1 MQIQEGVKGKAW
13 VSLIVEKPEQGTDS
27 QGVSEQM
34 LIFQEDDG
42 GYSEQHRGVP
52 SLRSDSSTEA

>member
-1 MQIQEGVKGKAW
+1 MKGKAW
-13 VSLIVEKPEQGTDS
+13 VSLVVEKLEQGADS